1 MFKARS
7 GEIFN
12 QGVCSWFVTMAV
24 TNITKNRQKVPKTYS
39 ESRNIFLFEI
49 IYDSDCA

>member
-24 TNITKNRQKVPKTYS
+24 TNITKNRQKVP
-39 ESRNIFLFEI
+39 NIQWIEKYFLVWN
-49 IYDSDCA
+49 YLWQWPCL